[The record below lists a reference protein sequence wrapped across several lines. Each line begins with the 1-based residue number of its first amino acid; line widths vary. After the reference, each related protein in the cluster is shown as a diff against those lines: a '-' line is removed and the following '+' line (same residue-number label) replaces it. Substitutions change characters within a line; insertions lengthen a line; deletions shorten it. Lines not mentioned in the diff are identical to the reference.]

1 MIKRFFTGVFLM
13 ASTFAVNAQT
23 VVVSS
28 NFSSWTNNLP
38 DGWMGSKTNIEFNAP
53 YDSVLQVTNGVVYG
67 TAAVR
72 LVNTGTS
79 HKRFTSQTVSV
90 TQTQTYEAKFWVR
103 GKGDVRLGLFD
114 NDLSN
119 GDFGYTYANYI
130 NVNSSAWT
138 MYTQTIVADTTYN
151 LAEFILSIKSTDAA
165 QNHLEFDSIAI
176 YTVSSPPPPPPAN
189 CVESNFSSWTG
200 GIPNGWK
207 GSRTNFDF
215 VAPFDSIVQVTSGAV
230 YGTSAVRLINPGT
243 THVRFSS
250 QTTSVTQGQAYEA
263 KFWVRGKGDIRFGIY
278 DNDLSNGDFGYTYA
292 PYLSIN
298 STAWTMQSQTLVADT
313 TYSLAEFILSIKS
326 TDGAQN
332 HLEIDSIA
340 ICPVT
345 SPPPPPPTTCVQ
357 SNFSSWTNGIPNGW
371 KGSRTNFDF
380 VAPFDS
386 IVEVTSGAVYG
397 TSAVRLI
404 NPGTTHV
411 RFSSQSLAVTEGQ
424 AYEAKFWIRGKGDI
438 RFGLYDND
446 QSNGDFGYS
455 YAPYLSINSSSW
467 TLQTQ
472 QIVAD
477 TNFNTAEFIFSIKAT
492 DGTMNHLEI
501 DSVSI
506 CPVTQS
512 VTSIYDIQYNTNSN
526 GSSNFANT
534 NVLTGGI
541 VTAIHSTG
549 FFVQSGTGPWSGIF
563 VFTTAATPSRGDS
576 VTFSALVEEYFG
588 MTQLKNVTN
597 FSVISSGNNV
607 PATVVTTTQA
617 GTEAYEGVL
626 VKVEFATCSNA
637 NAGFGEWT
645 VWNSPTSI
653 NIDDMIFPYTPTQGA
668 AYDVTGPVYFSFNT
682 YKILPRDANDI
693 VLVSQVGMQESQLE
707 NIKVYPNPAASFVT
721 VENNVQMN
729 ADMQVLD
736 ARGAVVKQI
745 KLNNTSE
752 RIDVSDLANG
762 IYHIRLVSSE
772 GLAQYKLVIQK

>member
-1 MIKRFFTGVFLM
+1 MIKRFFTGALFL
-13 ASTFAVNAQT
+13 ASIFSANAQT
-23 VVVSS
+23 IMVSS

-38 DGWMGSKTNIEFNAP
+38 DGWMGSKTNIEFNTP
-53 YDSVLQVTNGVVYG
+53 YDSIIQVSTGV
-67 TAAVR
+67 
-72 LVNTGTS
+72 
-79 HKRFTSQTVSV
+79 
-90 TQTQTYEAKFWVR
+90 
-103 GKGDVRLGLFD
+103 
-114 NDLSN
+114 
-119 GDFGYTYANYI
+119 
-130 NVNSSAWT
+130 
-138 MYTQTIVADTTYN
+138 
-151 LAEFILSIKSTDAA
+151 
-165 QNHLEFDSIAI
+165 
-176 YTVSSPPPPPPAN
+176 
-189 CVESNFSSWTG
+189 
-200 GIPNGWK
+200 
-207 GSRTNFDF
+207 
-215 VAPFDSIVQVTSGAV
+215 V

-243 THVRFSS
+243 SHKRFTS
-250 QTTSVTQGQAYEA
+250 QPVSVTQNQTYEA
-263 KFWVRGKGDIRFGIY
+263 KFWVRGKGDIRFGIF
-278 DNDLSNGDFGYTYA
+278 DNDLSNGDFGYTYSS
-292 PYLSIN
+292 YIN
-298 STAWTMQSQTLVADT
+298 VNSAQWTMFTQTITADT
-313 TYSLAEFILSIKS
+313 TYNLAEFILSLKV
-326 TDGAQN
+326 TDGTMN

-340 ICPVT
+340 IYT
-345 SPPPPPPTTCVQ
+345 ISSPPPPTVCIQ

-380 VAPFDS
+380 QAPFDS

-411 RFSSQSLAVTEGQ
+411 RFTTQPTSVTQGQ
-424 AYEAKFWIRGKGDI
+424 AYEARYWVRGKGDI
-438 RFGLYDND
+438 RFGLYDNH

-467 TLQTQ
+467 TMQTQ

-492 DGTMNHLEI
+492 DGSMNHLEI

-512 VTSIYDIQYNTNSN
+512 LTSIYDIQYTTNSS
-526 GSSNFANT
+526 GASNFAST

-563 VFTTAATPSRGDS
+563 VFTTTATPNRGDS

-588 MTQLKNVTN
+588 MTQLKNVSN
-597 FSVISSGNNV
+597 F
-607 PATVVTTTQA
+607 TVVNTGNTVLPSIVTTAQA

-653 NIDDMIFPYTPTQGA
+653 NIDDMIFPFTPTQGA

-721 VENNVQMN
+721 IENEVQMN
-729 ADMQVLD
+729 TDLQVLD

-745 KLNNTSE
+745 KLSNTSE
-752 RIDVSDLANG
+752 RIDVYDLANG
-762 IYHIRLVSSE
+762 IYHIRLVSNE